1 MSGARRLRYDVAS
14 VWGIVVAVGLILL
27 GQALEGGSLLSLIQP
42 TTALIVFGGT
52 IGAVML
58 SFSRNDILRAV
69 GALRRVFLWN
79 GEPPST
85 TVQTIV
91 QYAIQVRKGG
101 ILSLEALLDSID
113 DPFVEKAMRMLVDAT
128 SPSVLR
134 DLLEIE
140 ARGRVEY
147 DEVPAKVYE
156 AAGGYAPTIGILGA
170 AIGLIQVMQHLSDP
184 GTLGP
189 GIAVAF
195 VATVYGIGSAN
206 LFFLP
211 IGTKLRMKARHE
223 ARRRELI
230 IEGVLAIQSGMML
243 RMIEE
248 KLYGFAAQT
257 TPAQVRRPHAA

>member
-14 VWGIVVAVGLILL
+14 VWGIVIALGLILL
-27 GQALEGGSLLSLIQP
+27 GQALEGGSLLSLLQP
-42 TTALIVFGGT
+42 TAALIVFGGT

-69 GALRRVFLWN
+69 RAQRTVFLWN
-79 GEPPST
+79 GEPPSI

-91 QYAIQVRKGG
+91 QYAIRARKDG
-101 ILSLEALLDSID
+101 ILSLDAVLKSID
-113 DPFVEKAMRMLVDAT
+113 DPFVEKAVRMLVDAT
-128 SPSVLR
+128 NPRVLR

-140 ARGRVEY
+140 DRGREEY
-147 DEVPAKVYE
+147 DEIPAKVYE

-170 AIGLIQVMQHLSDP
+170 VIGLIQVMQHLSDP
-184 GTLGP
+184 SKLGS

-195 VATVYGIGSAN
+195 VATVYGVGSAN

-211 IGTKLRMKARHE
+211 AATKLRMKARHE
-223 ARRRELI
+223 SRRRELI
-230 IEGVLAIQSGMML
+230 IEGVLAIQDGMMP

-257 TPAQVRRPHAA
+257 TPAPARGPRAT